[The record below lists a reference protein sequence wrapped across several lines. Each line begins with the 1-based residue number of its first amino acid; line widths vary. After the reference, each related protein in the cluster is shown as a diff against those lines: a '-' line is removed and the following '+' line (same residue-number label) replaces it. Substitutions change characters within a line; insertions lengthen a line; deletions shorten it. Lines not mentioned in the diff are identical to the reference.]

1 VQKVDELLQ
10 DVPMF
15 HGMAPEHL
23 DLIAGCGSNRIF
35 RPGDYLLREGE
46 RADSFY
52 VIRRGD
58 VAVETYV
65 PQRGALTLETLGGG
79 DVLGWSWLFPPYR
92 VAFDARAVDTVHTLA
107 FDGRCLRGKCE
118 EDHDLGYDLL
128 KRFAEVIVERLQ
140 ATRMQLLDVYG
151 HVAG

>member
-1 VQKVDELLQ
+1 VQKVDELLR

-15 HGMAPEHL
+15 AGMAADRLE
-23 DLIAGCGSNRIF
+23 LIAGCASNRIF
-35 RPGDYLLREGE
+35 RPGDYLLHEGE
-46 RADSFY
+46 RADSFF

-65 PQRGALTLETLGGG
+65 PQRGALTLETLHDG

-92 VAFDARAVDTVHTLA
+92 LAFDARAAATVHSVA

-118 EDHDLGYDLL
+118 EDHDLGYDLMI
-128 KRFAEVIVERLQ
+128 RFAGVMVERLQ
-140 ATRMQLLDVYG
+140 AARMQLLDVYG
-151 HVAG
+151 HVAR

>member
-1 VQKVDELLQ
+1 VQRVDELLR
-10 DVPMF
+10 DAAMF
-15 HGMAPEHL
+15 HGMAPERL
-23 DLIAGCGSNRIF
+23 ELIAGCASNRIF
-35 RPGDYLLREGE
+35 RPGDYLLREGD
-46 RADSFY
+46 RADTFF

-65 PQRGALTLETLGGG
+65 PQRGALTLETLHDG

-92 VAFDARAVDTVHTLA
+92 VAFDARAAETVHTVA

-118 EDHDLGYDLL
+118 EDHDLGYELI
-128 KRFAEVIVERLQ
+128 KRFAEVIVERLR
-140 ATRMQLLDVYG
+140 ATRMQLMDVYG